1 MVNQMN
7 EIVPSLGAKCS
18 RVLIIDDNP
27 SIHEDFKK
35 ILAPKGAPHLE
46 LAQDEALI
54 FGEALATSQ
63 PEMNTFAFDSAY
75 QGEEGFELVK
85 KSLQTGERYSMAFVD
100 VRMPPGWDGV
110 ETTSKIWQID
120 PDLQVVI
127 CTAYSDYSWDD
138 MLNRL
143 GRSDRL
149 LILKKPFDPIEVVQL
164 ANSLTRKWQLLQ
176 ESKYKM
182 ANLEEMV
189 VARTAQIVQEQE
201 KLKSIFE
208 NSPEGIFQIGTDG
221 SFLAA
226 NPALAAICGYNSP
239 RDLMAELTDIENQ
252 LYTDPKCLTEFRA
265 RLERESVVRGFEA
278 EIKCKDGSRKWISE
292 TACKVTKLDGTL
304 LYYQGFIVDISA
316 QKKAQRERDL
326 MEVNL
331 RQAQKLES
339 VGQLAAGIAHEINT
353 PIQYVGDNIRFITD
367 SFGGLNG
374 FLMQCRDLAEAVQK
388 NSVTPEMLAAVE
400 TSGAEIDLKY
410 LSEEIPKAL
419 QESLEGIS
427 RVATIVRAMK
437 EFSHPGRKEKMAL
450 DLNHAIETTVLVARN
465 EWKYTAE
472 LTTDLAPDL
481 PLVPC
486 LVHEFNQAM
495 LNLIVN
501 AAHAVGDVAAKTE
514 GSKGSIKISTRL
526 DGAWV
531 EIRISDTG
539 TGIPENIRHRIF
551 DPFFTTKD
559 VGKGTGQGLAI
570 ARSTV
575 VDKHGGQINFE
586 STVGKGTTFIIRL
599 PICDSGN
606 L

>member
-1 MVNQMN
+1 MN
-7 EIVPSLGAKCS
+7 DIIPSNGAKSS

-35 ILAPKGAPHLE
+35 ILVPKDAPLHLD

-54 FGEALATSQ
+54 FGEAPVTAA
-63 PEMNTFAFDSAY
+63 PETNPFLFNSAY
-75 QGEEGFELVK
+75 QGQEGLDLVK
-85 KSLQTGERYSMAFVD
+85 KSLQNGDRYSVAFVD
-100 VRMPPGWDGV
+100 VRMPPGLDGV
-110 ETTSKIWQID
+110 ETTFKIWELD

-127 CTAYSDYSWDD
+127 CTAYSDYSWNE
-138 MLNRL
+138 MLDRL

-149 LILKKPFDPIEVVQL
+149 LILKKPFDAIEVVQL

-176 ESKYKM
+176 ESKCKM
-182 ANLEEMV
+182 ANLEEVV

-201 KLKSIFE
+201 KLKAIFE
-208 NSPEGIFQIGTDG
+208 NSPEGIFQIGVDG
-221 SFLAA
+221 SFLTA
-226 NPALAAICGYNSP
+226 NPALAAICGYGSP
-239 RDLMAELTDIENQ
+239 KELMTEITNVENQ
-252 LYTDPKCLTEFRA
+252 LYADPKGLVEFRS
-265 RLERESVVRGFEA
+265 RLERESVVRGFEV
-278 EIKCKDGSRKWISE
+278 EIKCKDGSLKWISE
-292 TACKVTKLDGTL
+292 TACKVTKLDGAGM
-304 LYYQGFIVDISA
+304 YYQGFIVDITA
-316 QKKAQRERDL
+316 QKKAQKERDL

-353 PIQYVGDNIRFITD
+353 PIQYVADNIRFITD
-367 SFGGLNG
+367 SFDGLNG
-374 FLMQCRDLAEAVQK
+374 LLTQCRELADAVQK
-388 NSVTPEMLAAVE
+388 NNVPSEMLAAVE
-400 TSGAEIDLKY
+400 SSCAKVDLKF

-419 QESLEGIS
+419 QESLEGVT

-437 EFSHPGRKEKMAL
+437 EFSHPGRKEKMAI
-450 DLNHAIETTVLVARN
+450 DLNHAIETTVIVARN
-465 EWKYTAE
+465 EWKYIAE
-472 LTTDLAPDL
+472 LTTDLAPNL

-486 LVHEFNQAM
+486 LVHELNQAI

-501 AAHAVGDVAAKTE
+501 AAHAVGDVVQKSE
-514 GSKGSIKISTRL
+514 GSKGNINISTRQ
-526 DGAWV
+526 DDSSV

-570 ARSTV
+570 ARSTI
-575 VDKHGGQINFE
+575 VDKHGGQISFE

-599 PICDSGN
+599 PIR
-606 L
+606 

>member
-1 MVNQMN
+1 
-7 EIVPSLGAKCS
+7 
-18 RVLIIDDNP
+18 
-27 SIHEDFKK
+27 
-35 ILAPKGAPHLE
+35 
-46 LAQDEALI
+46 
-54 FGEALATSQ
+54 
-63 PEMNTFAFDSAY
+63 
-75 QGEEGFELVK
+75 
-85 KSLQTGERYSMAFVD
+85 
-100 VRMPPGWDGV
+100 MPPGWDGV

-127 CTAYSDYSWDD
+127 CTAYSDYSWDE

-189 VARTAQIVQEQE
+189 VARTAQIAQEQE

-208 NSPEGIFQIGTDG
+208 NSPEGIFQIGADG

-226 NPALAAICGYNSP
+226 NPALAAICGYDSS

-252 LYTDPKCLTEFRA
+252 LYADPKSLTEFRA

-304 LYYQGFIVDISA
+304 LYYQGFIMDISA
-316 QKKAQRERDL
+316 QKKAQKERDL

-472 LTTDLAPDL
+472 LTTDLASDL
-481 PLVPC
+481 PSVPC

-501 AAHAVGDVAAKTE
+501 AAHAVGDVVAKTE
-514 GSKGSIKISTRL
+514 GSKGNIKISTRQ

-570 ARSTV
+570 ARSTI

-599 PICDSGN
+599 PICDSGSA
-606 L
+606 